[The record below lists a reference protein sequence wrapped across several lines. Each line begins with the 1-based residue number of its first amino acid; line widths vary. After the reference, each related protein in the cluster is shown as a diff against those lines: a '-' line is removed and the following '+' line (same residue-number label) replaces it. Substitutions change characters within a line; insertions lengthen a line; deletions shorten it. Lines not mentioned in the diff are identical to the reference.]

1 MSEYDGGDIG
11 GHDDA
16 SYGDVNAG
24 HEDFNL
30 DHGHQAFGNE
40 HDHLTDSQAYG
51 NEHAAELDEHFAQGH
66 HVESDTPASHFE
78 ESDFTNADV
87 HASETDANFGE
98 HALNTSDDSSF
109 GNLDLLH
116 EDGNLSHLSE
126 HAFDGG
132 GGEISAVSN

>member
-1 MSEYDGGDIG
+1 MSEF
-11 GHDDA
+11 DA
-16 SYGDVNAG
+16 NAG

-30 DHGHQAFGNE
+30 DHGHEDFGDQHDHLQNFDAFGN
-40 HDHLTDSQAYG
+40 Q
-51 NEHAAELDEHFAQGH
+51 HASELDEHFAQGH

-87 HASETDANFGE
+87 HASETDSNFGE
-98 HALNTSDDSSF
+98 HALDTSNDSSF

-116 EDGNLSHLSE
+116 EDSDLSHLSE
-126 HAFDGG
+126 HSFDGG